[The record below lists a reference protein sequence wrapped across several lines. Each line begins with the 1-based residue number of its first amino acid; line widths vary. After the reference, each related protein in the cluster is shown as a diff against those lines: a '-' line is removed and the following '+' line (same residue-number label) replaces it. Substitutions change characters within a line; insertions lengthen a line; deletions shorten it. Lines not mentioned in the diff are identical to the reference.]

1 VDVNLLIGS
10 NTLERPIITNGNE
23 FQKQASLLT
32 GSRIKMDVLGA
43 KLDKEELRKT
53 NIDISVMALDWH

>member
-1 VDVNLLIGS
+1 
-10 NTLERPIITNGNE
+10 
-23 FQKQASLLT
+23 
-32 GSRIKMDVLGA
+32 MDVLGA

>member
-1 VDVNLLIGS
+1 MKHKQLIKS
-10 NTLERPIITNGNE
+10 CFSHRQLSAFLFFIQNKI
-23 FQKQASLLT
+23 
-32 GSRIKMDVLGA
+32 DVLGA